1 MTSSQRPTSPLLD
14 RLNALLAD
22 IEALKAE
29 RRDEDTRLARARIAA
44 VHARKRLVRR
54 GAAA

>member
-1 MTSSQRPTSPLLD
+1 MTSSSRSTSPLTD
-14 RLNALLAD
+14 RLNDLLAE

-29 RRDEDTRLARARIAA
+29 RRDEEIRLARARIAA